1 MGQYQRL
8 FLIADPA
15 MRHSQALQRAAA
27 LAEASGA
34 ALHITAFV
42 EPFATFALLEKSVR
56 EQIREDHLR
65 EHREW
70 LADEAGLL
78 RSKGLQGDHRGG
90 LDQPNAQGDP
100 PACVGNATGPVD
112 QGCAA

>member
-42 EPFATFALLEKSVR
+42 EPFATFALLERDVR
-56 EQIREDHLR
+56 SPTA
-65 EHREW
+65 HRE
-70 LADEAGLL
+70 AETA
-78 RSKGLQGDHRGG
+78 KAHRG
-90 LDQPNAQGDP
+90 
-100 PACVGNATGPVD
+100 
-112 QGCAA
+112 